1 MKLNRWIPM
10 AAAALMLA
18 ANAHAQLPSQDEIL
32 QSVEKVNAYFM
43 KKWPDPT
50 WQTHVRNKF
59 RPSNLWTRAVYYE
72 GLMALYTIHP
82 VQEYFDYTYTWGEYH
97 KWTPRYGVTTR
108 NADDYCCS
116 QTYIDMYRITHEW
129 KMIQPA
135 KVNFNMLASTPQNGD
150 WWWIDAIQ
158 MGMPGLA
165 KMGVETGEP
174 KYWDKMWEM
183 YHHTRNIEGGK
194 GLFNVKEGLWWRDH
208 DFDPPYT
215 EPNGRNCYWSR
226 GNGWVYA
233 ALARV
238 LDEIPASEAHY
249 QDYVNDFV
257 TMSKAL
263 KACVRED
270 GYWNVSLHDASNF
283 GGKETTG
290 TSLFV
295 YGMAWGIRKGIL
307 DKKEYLPLVE
317 KAWKAMAAECVH
329 PDTGKLGY
337 VQGTGK
343 EPKDGQPVAYDS
355 EPDFEDYGIGCFLLA
370 GTEVYKLAYTPGS
383 TK

>member
-1 MKLNRWIPM
+1 MKLNKWILT
-10 AAAALMLA
+10 AASALMLTTTA
-18 ANAHAQLPSQDEIL
+18 QAQLPSQEEIL

-50 WQTHVRNKF
+50 YATFVRNRF

-82 VQEYFDYTYTWGEYH
+82 LQEYFDYTYTWGEHH

-129 KMIQPA
+129 KMMLPA
-135 KVNFNMLASTPQNGD
+135 KVNFNMIASTPQNGD

-165 KMGVETGEP
+165 KMGVETGEQ

-183 YHHTRNIEGGK
+183 YQHTRNIEGGK
-194 GLFNVKEGLWWRDH
+194 GLFNTKEGLWWRDY
-208 DFDPPYT
+208 DFDPPYK
-215 EPNGRNCYWSR
+215 EPNGKNCYWSR

-233 ALARV
+233 ALVRV
-238 LDEIPASEAHY
+238 LDEIPASETRY
-249 QDYVNDFV
+249 QDYVNDFL

-270 GYWNVSLHDASNF
+270 GYWNVSLHDESNF
-283 GGKETTG
+283 GGKETSG

-295 YGMAWGIRKGIL
+295 YGMAWGIRKGLL

-317 KAWKAMAAECVH
+317 KAWKAMVAECVH
-329 PDTGKLGY
+329 PDTGKLGF

-343 EPKDGQPVAYDS
+343 QPKDGQPVAYDS